1 MRAAILAAAGLL
13 TLVVPH
19 GAAAQATPPERP
31 TFDITL
37 YGWLQSIDGRVG
49 AGPLSA
55 SVESS
60 FRNTIDEADSVVP
73 FMGRVEGRSGG
84 FSLFLDAAYVSLGFN
99 RVSVGP
105 FAARADS
112 SLLVVDFG
120 GTAELAA
127 GGDGLWALDA
137 LAGGRV
143 TSVRNDIAITGGPS
157 ARQRDS
163 WFEPFVGLRL
173 RGRFATNWDYAAQ
186 ADIGGFGVGSDFAWQ
201 ALATVGYRF
210 SVFGADATALVGYRA
225 LSQDYSDGGF
235 NWDMTIHGPILGVTV
250 RF

>member
-1 MRAAILAAAGLL
+1 MRTTILAAAGLL

-19 GAAAQATPPERP
+19 GAAAQATPSERP
-31 TFDITL
+31 TFDLTL

-49 AGPLSA
+49 AGPLTA

-60 FRNTIDEADSVVP
+60 FSNTIDKSDSVVP

-84 FSLFLDAAYVSLGFN
+84 FGLFLDAAYVSLGFD
-99 RVSVGP
+99 RVSAGP
-105 FAARADS
+105 FTARADS

-127 GGDGLWALDA
+127 SGDGLWVLDA

-143 TSVRNDIAITGGPS
+143 TSVRNEIAINGGPS
-157 ARQRDS
+157 ADQRNS
-163 WFEPFVGLRL
+163 WFEPFVGMRM
-173 RGRFATNWDYAAQ
+173 RGRFATNWDYAVQ
-186 ADIGGFGVGSDFAWQ
+186 ADVGGFGVGSDFAWQ

-210 SVFGADATALVGYRA
+210 SLLGKEATALAGYRA

-235 NWDMTIHGPILGVTV
+235 RWDMTIHGPVLGVTL